1 MTEKDK
7 QIENILNSLA
17 QKLGE
22 NPNEIKKNAQKGEV
36 GSLLNKM
43 DGKQAS
49 KVQEILNDK
58 EKAERLL
65 NTPQAQA
72 LIKKLMGDK

>member
-22 NPNEIKKNAQKGEV
+22 NSNEIKKNAQKGEV

-43 DGKQAS
+43 DSKQAS

-58 EKAERLL
+58 EKTEQLL

>member
-49 KVQEILNDK
+49 KVKEILNDK
-58 EKAERLL
+58 EKTERLL

>member
-17 QKLGE
+17 KKLGE

-58 EKAERLL
+58 EKTERLL

>member
-22 NPNEIKKNAQKGEV
+22 NPNKIKKNAQKGEV

-58 EKAERLL
+58 EKTERLL

>member
-58 EKAERLL
+58 EKTEQLL

>member
-58 EKAERLL
+58 EKTERLL

-72 LIKKLMGDK
+72 LIKKMMGDK

>member
-22 NPNEIKKNAQKGEV
+22 NPNKIKKNA
-36 GSLLNKM
+36 
-43 DGKQAS
+43 
-49 KVQEILNDK
+49 
-58 EKAERLL
+58 
-65 NTPQAQA
+65 
-72 LIKKLMGDK
+72 

>member
-43 DGKQAS
+43 DSKQAS

-58 EKAERLL
+58 EKTERLL

>member
-17 QKLGE
+17 QKLGD

-43 DGKQAS
+43 DSKQAS

-58 EKAERLL
+58 EKTERLL

>member
-22 NPNEIKKNAQKGEV
+22 NPNEIKKNAQNGEV
-36 GSLLNKM
+36 GNLLNKM
-43 DGKQAS
+43 DSKQAS
-49 KVQEILNDK
+49 KVQEILNDR
-58 EKAERLL
+58 EKTERLL

-72 LIKKLMGDK
+72 LLKKFMGDK

>member
-22 NPNEIKKNAQKGEV
+22 NPNEIKKNAQKCEV

-43 DGKQAS
+43 DSKQAS

-58 EKAERLL
+58 EKTEQLL

>member
-22 NPNEIKKNAQKGEV
+22 NPKEIKKNAQKGEV

-43 DGKQAS
+43 DSKQAS

-58 EKAERLL
+58 EKTERLL

>member
-49 KVQEILNDK
+49 KVQDILNDK
-58 EKAERLL
+58 EKTERLL

>member
-43 DGKQAS
+43 DSKQAS

-58 EKAERLL
+58 EKTEQLL

>member
-22 NPNEIKKNAQKGEV
+22 NPNEIKKNAQNGEV
-36 GSLLNKM
+36 GNLLNKM
-43 DGKQAS
+43 DSKQAS
-49 KVQEILNDK
+49 KVQEILNDR
-58 EKAERLL
+58 EKTEQLL

-72 LIKKLMGDK
+72 LLKKLMGDK

>member
-22 NPNEIKKNAQKGEV
+22 NPNEIKRMPKTAK
-36 GSLLNKM
+36 
-43 DGKQAS
+43 
-49 KVQEILNDK
+49 
-58 EKAERLL
+58 
-65 NTPQAQA
+65 
-72 LIKKLMGDK
+72 

>member
-22 NPNEIKKNAQKGEV
+22 NSNEIKKNAQKGEV

-43 DGKQAS
+43 DSKQAS

-58 EKAERLL
+58 EKTERLL